1 MLLVPE
7 DGMRPNVGTGN
18 ESARAA
24 WVERM
29 LARIPPGS
37 RILDAGAGERR
48 FRRFCSHLEYVSQDF
63 ARYDGKGDGRGLQT
77 GDWSRDDLDIVCD
90 ITRIPEPDGSF
101 DAILCTEVFEH
112 LPQPLLGLWE
122 FSRLLRFDGFLI
134 LTAPFCSLTHF
145 APHHYYSGFNR
156 YFFEIHL
163 PTHGFEILHI
173 EENGDY
179 FEYLAQEIR
188 RLPEVAARYAG
199 DRPGRLEKFALN
211 RALAMLDRFHREDS
225 GSSELLNYG
234 FHVLARKS
242 GKMEKQEPDTE

>member
-1 MLLVPE
+1 
-7 DGMRPNVGTGN
+7 MRTDVGTHN
-18 ESARAA
+18 ESARSA
-24 WVERM
+24 WVERE

-48 FRRFCSHLEYVSQDF
+48 FRRSCSHLNYVSQDF

-112 LPQPLLGLWE
+112 LPQPVLGLRE
-122 FSRLLRFDGFLI
+122 FSRLLRPEGILI

-163 PTHGFEILHI
+163 PAHGFEILRI

-188 RLPEVAARYAG
+188 RLPEVAARYSG
-199 DRPGRLEKFALN
+199 NRPGLLERIALR
-211 RALAMLDRFHREDS
+211 RALAMLDRFHRVDR
-225 GSSELLNYG
+225 GSSELLTFG
-234 FHVLARKS
+234 FHVLAQRGS
-242 GKMEKQEPDTE
+242 TAEDRRQGPE